1 MSRANAIALK
11 EELMDLGISAES
23 ILNYLLSDHMS
34 GMEAYYAM
42 EDAMEEFF
50 PVQDT
55 QYSIHQHK
63 DPNSKND
70 CELFQ
75 VMVDGVLVY
84 ERDYGSQTSDI
95 KEYIEDYEIFLSNN

>member
-42 EDAMEEFF
+42 ENAMEEFF
-50 PVQDT
+50 PNEDEDE
-55 QYSIHQHK
+55 Y
-63 DPNSKND
+63 DA
-70 CELFQ
+70 
-75 VMVDGVLVY
+75 
-84 ERDYGSQTSDI
+84 DI
-95 KEYIEDYEIFLSNN
+95 DDLQNT

>member
-1 MSRANAIALK
+1 MSRPNAIARK

-50 PVQDT
+50 PNDQD
-55 QYSIHQHK
+55 
-63 DPNSKND
+63 
-70 CELFQ
+70 
-75 VMVDGVLVY
+75 
-84 ERDYGSQTSDI
+84 
-95 KEYIEDYEIFLSNN
+95 ED